1 MSITHHP
8 DDSTLMSYA
17 AGSLPAALAVV
28 VAAHLSVCPRCRE
41 EVATMELL
49 GGALLGDL
57 PGAALQLAEP
67 EMPEIDRQIDR
78 HRPPAPVRT
87 VGSAEV
93 PAPLARLVGGDL
105 DALRWRWVS
114 PGSWLRRVPIPGAGQ
129 LHLFKCSPSVTL
141 PEHGHEGS
149 ELTMVLRG
157 TLSDSTGRYGPGDV
171 CDLDESIEH
180 APMAGRDGCICA
192 VAQDR
197 AVRFRS
203 LIVRLARPWHGM

>member
-1 MSITHHP
+1 MSITRHP

-28 VAAHLSVCPRCRE
+28 AAAHVAVCPRCRD

-49 GGALLGDL
+49 GGALLADL
-57 PGAALQLAEP
+57 PGAALQPPGQEAPAAHEVGH
-67 EMPEIDRQIDR
+67 DRPVR
-78 HRPPAPVRT
+78 PAPI
-87 VGSAEV
+87 GSAEV
-93 PAPLARLVGGDL
+93 PPPLARLVGNDL

-114 PGSWLRRVPIPGAGQ
+114 SGSWLRRVTVAGGGR
-129 LHLFKCSPSVTL
+129 LHLFKCSPNVML

-157 TLSDSTGRYGPGDV
+157 TLSDTTGLYGPGDV
-171 CDLDESIEH
+171 CDLDEGIVH
-180 APMAGRDGCICA
+180 TPAAGMDGCICV

-197 AVRFRS
+197 PVRFSS

>member
-28 VAAHLSVCPRCRE
+28 VAAHVAICPRCRE
-41 EVATMELL
+41 EIATMELL
-49 GGALLGDL
+49 GGALLGEL
-57 PGAALQLAEP
+57 PGAALQLPEP
-67 EMPEIDRQIDR
+67 DMPQIDR
-78 HRPPAPVRT
+78 HRSPAPART
-87 VGSAEV
+87 AVGSAEV

-105 DALRWRWVS
+105 DALRWRWVA

-129 LHLFKCSPSVTL
+129 VHLFKCSPSVTL

-157 TLSDSTGRYGPGDV
+157 TLSDNTGRYSPGDV

-180 APMAGRDGCICA
+180 APMAGSEGCICV
-192 VAQDR
+192 VAQDH